1 VTREPK
7 KYHGYSFSRLCV
19 GVLNIQRR
27 AASRAESLDDC
38 GAAANLIEWERE
50 HTRCYLWTFRVSI
63 DEFTEEL
70 TKRTSHTYAQRFFDG
85 FLAARIDERE
95 CA

>member
-1 VTREPK
+1 MSKSKVW
-7 KYHGYSFSRLCV
+7 HGYTFTRLFM

-27 AASRAESLDDC
+27 AALRSWNLDDH

-50 HTRCYLWTFRVSI
+50 HTKCFLWTFRVSV
-63 DEFTEEL
+63 DEFMDEL
-70 TKRTSHTYAQRFFDG
+70 TKRTSPDYARRFIDG
-85 FLAARIDERE
+85 FLAARIDERK

>member
-1 VTREPK
+1 MSK
-7 KYHGYSFSRLCV
+7 SKAWCGYSFSRLV
-19 GVLNIQRR
+19 AGVLAIQRR
-27 AASRAESLDDC
+27 AALRAWNLEDC

-63 DEFTEEL
+63 EEFTDEL
-70 TKRTSHTYAQRFFDG
+70 TRRTSPTYAQRFLDG
-85 FLAARIDERE
+85 FTAARIDERK

>member
-1 VTREPK
+1 MSKSKVW
-7 KYHGYSFSRLCV
+7 YGYSFSRLAS

-27 AASRAESLDDC
+27 AASRAESLDSP
-38 GAAANLIEWERE
+38 GAIFNLIEWERE

-63 DEFTEEL
+63 EEFTDEL
-70 TKRTSHTYAQRFFDG
+70 TRRTSPAYAQRFLDG
-85 FLAARIDERE
+85 FLAARIDERK